1 MVKAYHIYIRFFL
14 VTATV
19 LGIVAIHENQV
30 IPAGTKIKITGGS
43 TIDAVGGTC
52 TESAGA
58 RERIFSL
65 LSHFSK
71 CLSLQYRP
79 MK

>member
-1 MVKAYHIYIRFFL
+1 MVKHIRIYIWLFL
-14 VTATV
+14 GRAS
-19 LGIVAIHENQV
+19 LLAIVAIHDNKV
-30 IPAGTKIKITGGS
+30 IPVGTKIKRTGDS

-52 TESAGA
+52 TDSAGA

-71 CLSLQYRP
+71 CLSLQ
-79 MK
+79 